1 MEGGPPVQVVEL
13 HQGGGQGDALVEVSL
28 LHVGDSSLRPP
39 AGGEISD
46 IPNLSLST
54 CWRRSTVSAGS
65 SSEEVWPAESD
76 SSPQVGP
83 LIPGT

>member
-13 HQGGGQGDALVEVSL
+13 HQGGRQGDALVEVSL

-46 IPNLSLST
+46 IPNLSLSLPAGGDPPSLQEVL
-54 CWRRSTVSAGS
+54 RRKSGQQSLT
-65 SSEEVWPAESD
+65 PPHRSD
-76 SSPQVGP
+76 
-83 LIPGT
+83 L